1 MHPKPEDFGQSEET
15 RLQSMCEAIRASY
28 MARAGRLSQ
37 KIYMDRLRSVNIS
50 FESVTGDSLIM
61 AVTTRDHK
69 VFITDQSWDLCSCS
83 CPDFFFTRTASGG
96 SCKHMAAVALKFL
109 ESGP

>member
-1 MHPKPEDFGQSEET
+1 MFPKPEDFGINQET

-37 KIYMDRLRSVNIS
+37 KIYMDRLKAVQTT
-50 FESVTGDSLIM
+50 FESVTADSLIM

-83 CPDFFFTRTASGG
+83 CPDFFYQRTASGG